1 MIPKL
6 NYHEHLEI
14 YNKKHK
20 LQDYY
25 TTSEVIKITGIS
37 ERTLRSRLSDLKIK
51 YQNQTKFLYKENN
64 KWYISKLIV
73 DEFYSRYKP
82 KKATRYN
89 QRWESFITWVMKDN
103 YDDDAHNYLINQ
115 VKKAFPNQEENE
127 WCFVIEKTKRGVN
140 HVHGLSKLDHETL
153 FPIIHQIIKDSGIIE
168 SEYDVLVGEIEN
180 RHCAEKYLRK

>member
-1 MIPKL
+1 MISELK
-6 NYHEHLEI
+6 YHEHLAI
-14 YNKKHK
+14 FNKKHK
-20 LQDYY
+20 AQDYY

-37 ERTLRSRLSDLKIK
+37 ERTLRSRLSKLKVEFK
-51 YQNQTKFLYKENN
+51 NQRNLLHKENN
-64 KWYISKLIV
+64 KWQISKLIV
-73 DEFYSRYKP
+73 DRFFSIYKP

-89 QRWESFITWVMKDN
+89 QKWESFITWVMKDN
-103 YDDDAHNYLINQ
+103 YDDDAHNYLINE

-140 HVHGLSKLDHETL
+140 HVHGLSKLHHETL
-153 FPIIHQIIKDSGIIE
+153 FPVIYQIIKESGILQ

>member
-64 KWYISKLIV
+64 KWY
-73 DEFYSRYKP
+73 
-82 KKATRYN
+82 
-89 QRWESFITWVMKDN
+89 
-103 YDDDAHNYLINQ
+103 
-115 VKKAFPNQEENE
+115 
-127 WCFVIEKTKRGVN
+127 
-140 HVHGLSKLDHETL
+140 
-153 FPIIHQIIKDSGIIE
+153 
-168 SEYDVLVGEIEN
+168 
-180 RHCAEKYLRK
+180 